1 MRLDI
6 YVKSL
11 CSSRTKAKE
20 AIESGCVKVN
30 GIVVKKGSFLLEKDD
45 EVSVDSK
52 DLLLSRAGYKLRGFI
67 ESLVQKG
74 LWDRAYLFHKK
85 AIDIGASTGG
95 FTQVLLESGVDSVV
109 CVDVGKNQ
117 LHTSILQD
125 ERVSVFEECDIR
137 DFSDEGEFDLMVCD
151 VSFISLYKLME
162 SFERLNVKE
171 YIWLFKPQFEVGLNA
186 KRNKKGVL
194 KDKNLGQKAVNEFCE
209 NLKKRNFSVIASEKS
224 RVSGKE
230 GNEEFFV
237 YARR

>member
-1 MRLDI
+1 MRLDV

-30 GIVVKKGSFLLEKDD
+30 GIVVKKGSFLLEENDR
-45 EVSVDSK
+45 VSVDSK

-74 LWDRAYLFHKK
+74 LWDREYLFHKR

-95 FTQVLLESGVDSVV
+95 FTQVLLESGIDSVV

-117 LHTSILQD
+117 LHSSIVQD
-125 ERVSVFEECDIR
+125 ERIRVFEECDIR
-137 DFSDEGEFDLMVCD
+137 DFSYEGEFDIMVCD

-162 SFERLNVKE
+162 SFERLNVGE
-171 YIWLFKPQFEVGLNA
+171 YIWLFKPQFEVGIEA

-194 KDKNLGQKAVNEFCE
+194 KDKSLGEGALKAFCE
-209 NLKKRNFSVIASEKS
+209 YLKKRNFSILASEKS
-224 RVSGKE
+224 VMSGKE

>member
-194 KDKNLGQKAVNEFCE
+194 KDKSLGQKAVNKFCE

-224 RVSGKE
+224 VVSGKE

>member
-1 MRLDI
+1 MRLDM

-20 AIESGCVKVN
+20 AIESGYVKVN

-117 LHTSILQD
+117 LHISILQD

-151 VSFISLYKLME
+151 VSFISLYKLMD
-162 SFERLNVKE
+162 SFERLRVGE

-194 KDKNLGQKAVNEFCE
+194 KDKSLGQKAVDEFCE

>member
-95 FTQVLLESGVDSVV
+95 FTQVLLESGVDS
-109 CVDVGKNQ
+109 C
-117 LHTSILQD
+117 
-125 ERVSVFEECDIR
+125 
-137 DFSDEGEFDLMVCD
+137 
-151 VSFISLYKLME
+151 
-162 SFERLNVKE
+162 
-171 YIWLFKPQFEVGLNA
+171 
-186 KRNKKGVL
+186 GVRR
-194 KDKNLGQKAVNEFCE
+194 C
-209 NLKKRNFSVIASEKS
+209 REKS
-224 RVSGKE
+224 AP
-230 GNEEFFV
+230 
-237 YARR
+237 Y